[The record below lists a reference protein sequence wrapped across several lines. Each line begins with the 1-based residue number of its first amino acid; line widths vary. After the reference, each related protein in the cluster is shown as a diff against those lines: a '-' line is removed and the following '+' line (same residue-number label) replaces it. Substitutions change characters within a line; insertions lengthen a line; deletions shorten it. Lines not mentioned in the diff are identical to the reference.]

1 MPYFDFIYFCKVA
14 ERVAAERAEA
24 CGNGKSTGYQIR
36 LQRYEGLPGH
46 CLCVHYLGKKM
57 WKRVLGTHD
66 CFHSGTSFKRN
77 SSEQLV

>member
-1 MPYFDFIYFCKVA
+1 MPCSDFIYFCKVA

-46 CLCVHYLGKKM
+46 CLCVRVKYLLLPGQENMK
-57 WKRVLGTHD
+57 
-66 CFHSGTSFKRN
+66 
-77 SSEQLV
+77 SSS